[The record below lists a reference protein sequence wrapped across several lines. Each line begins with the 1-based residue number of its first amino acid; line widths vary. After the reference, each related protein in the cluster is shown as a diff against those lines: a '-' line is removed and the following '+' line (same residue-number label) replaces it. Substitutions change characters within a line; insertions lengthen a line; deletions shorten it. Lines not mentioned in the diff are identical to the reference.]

1 LVHPFP
7 ILTPALF
14 NDRIR
19 NPTAHIPSVNVMFV
33 IDPLGVETNLL
44 AALGGD
50 EINYLIRPSSSSRA
64 PARPYQDSKARPI
77 ASRAGA
83 TSVFAGM
90 RACGTAA
97 FPPSGWPSHP
107 FKSTVSPARRARP
120 LIGFVV
126 SSPHSLNVIACR
138 FPKRWRCGD
147 WHAKDF
153 FAALFGNGTFP
164 DLGYFS
170 PDDLAAFYQPN
181 MDAMAML
188 LVELVANAA
197 ASGTVDELAY
207 NKD

>member
-1 LVHPFP
+1 
-7 ILTPALF
+7 
-14 NDRIR
+14 
-19 NPTAHIPSVNVMFV
+19 MFV
-33 IDPLGVETNLL
+33 IDPLGSPYGVETNLL

-64 PARPYQDSKARPI
+64 PARP
-77 ASRAGA
+77 
-83 TSVFAGM
+83 
-90 RACGTAA
+90 AA

-126 SSPHSLNVIACR
+126 SSHHSLNVIACR